1 MKTSHLFLFLLIIYA
16 VLVFYKK
23 REYFSHNS
31 GHVHPEKIKLTY
43 AALSDILNPKT
54 VTSLDRYQ
62 QLYDSGRCTTYY
74 LPPIYTK
81 KGTDQA
87 GNIKYCQC
95 DQGTGVAGGL
105 IPARNMPNSAC
116 SKNDLTRG
124 GTT

>member
-1 MKTSHLFLFLLIIYA
+1 MKTGHLFLFLLLIYV

-43 AALSDILNPKT
+43 AMLSNISYPK
-54 VTSLDRYQ
+54 SNAPIDRYQ
-62 QLYDSGRCTTYY
+62 ELYNSGKCSTYY
-74 LPPIYTK
+74 LPPIYAK
-81 KGTDQA
+81 KGTEQA

-95 DQGTGVAGGL
+95 DQGTGVPGGL

-124 GTT
+124 GTR

>member
-1 MKTSHLFLFLLIIYA
+1 MKTSHLLLFLLLIYV

-31 GHVHPEKIKLTY
+31 GHVHPRKIKLTK
-43 AALSDILNPKT
+43 ATLNDIVYPKDQHP
-54 VTSLDRYQ
+54 VDRYQ
-62 QLYDSGRCTTYY
+62 ELYDSGKCTAYY
-74 LPPIYTK
+74 LPPIYAR
-81 KGTDQA
+81 KGTEQA

>member
-1 MKTSHLFLFLLIIYA
+1 MKTSHLILLLLIIYL

-31 GHVHPEKIKLTY
+31 GHVYPGKVKLT
-43 AALSDILNPKT
+43 LTSLENILNPKQ
-54 VTSLDRYQ
+54 SIYGSRYQ
-62 QLYDSGRCTTYY
+62 ELYDSGKCTTYY
-74 LPPIYTK
+74 LPPIYARR
-81 KGTDQA
+81 GTDQA

-95 DQGTGVAGGL
+95 DQNSETSGGL

-124 GTT
+124 GTI

>member
-1 MKTSHLFLFLLIIYA
+1 MKTSHLILFLLLIYV
-16 VLVFYKK
+16 VLVFYKN

-31 GHVHPEKIKLTY
+31 GHVHPKKIKLTKTT
-43 AALSDILNPKT
+43 LSDIAYPKDKHP
-54 VTSLDRYQ
+54 VDRYQ
-62 QLYDSGRCTTYY
+62 ELYDSGKCTTYY
-74 LPPIYTK
+74 LPPIYAR
-81 KGTDQA
+81 KGTEQA

>member
-1 MKTSHLFLFLLIIYA
+1 MKTSHLILFLLIIYL
-16 VLVFYKK
+16 VLVFYKR

-31 GHVHPEKIKLTY
+31 GHVHPGKVKLTL
-43 AALSDILNPKT
+43 ASLSDLLHPKHS
-54 VTSLDRYQ
+54 VAGSRYQ
-62 QLYDSGRCTTYY
+62 DLYDSGRCTTYY
-74 LPPIYTK
+74 LPPIYAQ

-95 DQGTGVAGGL
+95 DQSGDSAGGL